1 MKKMNK
7 SKVVGVAAVS
17 LAAVSLIGVGFASW
31 VVGGITDT
39 GANGTVTAT
48 VGEVTDNRVTVTAAV
63 TEGKLAFDSN
73 SIDGQVFKGSSADA
87 EDMNFALSFT
97 VSVQEGSKFFESNSL
112 DVTLTFSGSLVTLL
126 TSNSTYLTLQAD
138 TKTGNSMTKS
148 STFVYTQNVT
158 SAGTYTA
165 AFEFK
170 WGSVFNKDNP
180 GAITQEQV
188 TNNTVNVTDCVSAL
202 KALQSSNSITG
213 TFTAVAGAKSA

>member
-31 VVGGITDT
+31 IVSGITT
-39 GANGTVTAT
+39 TNATHTVDAT

-73 SIDGQVFKGSSADA
+73 SIDGQVFKGASVDA

-97 VSVQEGSKFFESNSL
+97 VAVETGSTFFKSNSL

-126 TSNSTYLTLQAD
+126 TTNTSYLTLEKD
-138 TKTGNSMTKS
+138 TNNSMTKS
-148 STFVYTQNVT
+148 SESDFVYTQKVT
-158 SAGTYTA
+158 AAGTYTA
-165 AFEFK
+165 AFKFK
-170 WGSVFNKDNP
+170 WGQTFNYDNP
-180 GAITQEQV
+180 GAITTAQV
-188 TNNTVNVTDCVSAL
+188 TAGTVNVTNCVNAL
-202 KALQSSNSITG
+202 KALKDSNSIKG
-213 TFTAVAGAKSA
+213 TFTAEAGTK

>member
-7 SKVVGVAAVS
+7 KNVIGIATVS
-17 LAAVSLIGVGFASW
+17 LAAVSLIGVGFANW

-63 TEGKLAFDSN
+63 TEGKLAFDSK
-73 SIDGQVFKGSSADA
+73 STDGQVFKGSRADA

-97 VSVQEGSKFFESNSL
+97 VSVETGSKFFESNSL
-112 DVTLTFSGSLVTLL
+112 DVTLTFSGSLVNLL

-170 WGSVFNKDNP
+170 WGQTFNYDNP
-180 GAITQEQV
+180 GAITTAQV
-188 TNNTVNVTDCVSAL
+188 TAGTVNVTNCVNAL
-202 KALQSSNSITG
+202 KALKASNSITG
-213 TFTAVAGAKSA
+213 TFTAKAGTK